1 MKSEEIIY
9 KHKGKLTN
17 SWFDKKRAEFQNSP
31 FFLNDKLFNDKPI
44 IREYITYDYDDEGI
58 EINPEFKLI
67 EHEESRFD
75 LSFIEFASS
84 SKTYYESIHLLSV
97 YGDTE
102 QWFLIE
108 DYDPSKQVE
117 DIETLAKSLAK
128 QLFEYGNK
136 FISSELYDN
145 YLESVLISVK
155 SNLDSIKDSDIKPF
169 KELYFDT
176 FKSEIEALF
185 SNYLEN
191 KYHIKNEDSLNFEMN
206 LEELSAL
213 FAIIQNAGFIQN
225 KKELL
230 LFASKHFKISNQ
242 EGEGYINI
250 IYRDF
255 QDRLNKQQGNKKHRT
270 KALEEIN
277 DKLYNSFDRLIAFKI
292 S

>member
-1 MKSEEIIY
+1 MKSEEIIG
-9 KHKGKLTN
+9 KHIGKLTK
-17 SWFDKKRAEFQNSP
+17 SWFDKKLAEFQKSP
-31 FFLNDKLFNDKPI
+31 FFLDDKLFNDKPI
-44 IREYITYDYDDEGI
+44 IKEYTTCDYDDEGK
-58 EINPEFKLI
+58 EINPEIKLI
-67 EHEESRFD
+67 EHDESKFD
-75 LSFIEFASS
+75 LTFNEFALS
-84 SKTYYESIHLLSV
+84 SKSYFNSMHLLSV

-102 QWFLIE
+102 QWLQVE
-108 DYDPSKQVE
+108 NYDPSKQVE
-117 DIETLAKSLAK
+117 DIDTLAKFLAK

-145 YLESVLISVK
+145 YLESVKISVK
-155 SNLDSIKDSDIKPF
+155 SNLDLIHDSNIEPF
-169 KELYFDT
+169 KEIYFDT

-191 KYHIKNEDSLNFEMN
+191 KYHIKNEDSLNFEIN

-255 QDRLNKQQGNKKHRT
+255 QDRLNKQRGNKKHRT
-270 KALEEIN
+270 KALEDIN
-277 DKLYNSFDRLIAFKI
+277 EKLYYSFDRLIAFKI

>member
-1 MKSEEIIY
+1 MKSEEIIFR
-9 KHKGKLTN
+9 HKGKLTN
-17 SWFDKKRAEFQNSP
+17 NWFGKKMAEFQNSP
-31 FFLNDKLFNDKPI
+31 FFLNDKLFYDKPI
-44 IREYITYDYDDEGI
+44 TREYVTCDYDDEGI
-58 EINPEFKLI
+58 EINQEFKLI
-67 EHEESRFD
+67 EHEESKFD

-108 DYDPSKQVE
+108 DYDPSKQIE
-117 DIETLAKSLAK
+117 DIDTLAKFLAK

-136 FISSELYDN
+136 FILSELYDN

-155 SNLDSIKDSDIKPF
+155 ANLDSIKDSNIEPF
-169 KELYFDT
+169 KEFYFDT

-191 KYHIKNEDSLNFEMN
+191 KYYIKNEDSLNFEMN

-230 LFASKHFKISNQ
+230 LFSSKHFKILNPK
-242 EGEGYINI
+242 EDGYVNI
-250 IYRDF
+250 IYSDF
-255 QDRLNKQQGNKKHRT
+255 QDRLNKQLGNKKHRT
-270 KALEEIN
+270 KALEDMN
-277 DKLYNSFDRLIAFKI
+277 DKLYDSFDQLIAFKI